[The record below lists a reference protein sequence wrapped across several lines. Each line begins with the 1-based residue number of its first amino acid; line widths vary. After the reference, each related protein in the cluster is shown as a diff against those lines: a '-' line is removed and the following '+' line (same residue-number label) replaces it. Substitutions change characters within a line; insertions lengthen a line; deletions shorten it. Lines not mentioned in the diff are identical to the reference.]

1 MKLTASEA
9 CLDVLIIEDDAAAAE
24 IFEQILREH
33 GYGVRRAADAESG
46 IAQLEY
52 EVPNA
57 ILMDLRLPTIDGLE
71 LLRRIRAMAGL
82 ASVPVV
88 VITGDYLV
96 DDEVVRQLVN
106 LGAEIRFKPL
116 WEEDLVRIVGGVLSN
131 EASSQTAK

>member
-1 MKLTASEA
+1 MKLAASKA
-9 CLDVLIIEDDAAAAE
+9 RLDVLIIEDDTTAAE

-33 GYGVRRAADAESG
+33 GYRIRRAADAESG
-46 IAQLEY
+46 LAQLEY

-106 LGAEIRFKPL
+106 LGAQIYFKPL
-116 WEEDLVRIVGGVLSN
+116 WEEDLVRIVGGLL
-131 EASSQTAK
+131 AM